1 MGSLSS
7 RPKAPA
13 VQKPIIIYQTAQ
25 SPTNSPTN
33 QTKSAI
39 SSKTQLSKNQIKESQ
54 NPDNIFSK
62 SAQSSKREENLLN
75 RYRGRLGTVKTGF
88 RGLLNSGKTIER
100 KSLLGE

>member
-13 VQKPIIIYQTAQ
+13 VQKPIIIYQTA
-25 SPTNSPTN
+25 PSPTN
-33 QTKSAI
+33 QVKSVI
-39 SSKTQLSKNQIKESQ
+39 SSKNQPLKNQTKENQ
-54 NPDNIFSK
+54 NIGDISSK
-62 SAQSSKREENLLN
+62 SIQSNKREENLLN

-88 RGLLNSGKTIER
+88 KGLLDSRIARR